1 MGVNMNGALPVH
13 EGSECKYEESYVG
26 ALSSFVDVESSDVGV
41 VVDVVRNEKC
51 SLKDVE
57 NVLGGG
63 R

>member
-41 VVDVVRNEKC
+41 VVDVVRNQKC
-51 SLKDVE
+51 GLEDVE
-57 NVLGGG
+57 NVFGGG